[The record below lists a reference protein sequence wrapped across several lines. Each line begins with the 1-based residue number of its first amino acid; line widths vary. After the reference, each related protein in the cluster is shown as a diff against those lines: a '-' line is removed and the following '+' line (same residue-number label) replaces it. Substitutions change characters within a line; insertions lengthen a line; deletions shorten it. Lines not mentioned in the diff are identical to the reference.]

1 MVNEIILFAGF
12 GMIGGILRFLIGILK
27 NYQTDRKMN
36 KKMISLYFISLLIMG
51 AFSGIVLGLGKILSF
66 LGGYAAVDLMDGYH
80 RSFIKKKIR
89 VRWL

>member
-1 MVNEIILFAGF
+1 MVNEVILFAGF

-36 KKMISLYFISLLIMG
+36 KKMMLLYFISLSIIG

-66 LGGYAAVDLMDGYH
+66 LGGYAAVDLMDGYY

-89 VRWL
+89 VR